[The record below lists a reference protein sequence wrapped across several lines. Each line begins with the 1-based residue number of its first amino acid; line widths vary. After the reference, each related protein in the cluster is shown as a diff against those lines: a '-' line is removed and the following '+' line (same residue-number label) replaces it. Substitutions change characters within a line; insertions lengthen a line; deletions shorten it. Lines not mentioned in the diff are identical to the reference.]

1 MFDITSRL
9 NVTRTLGSTVMLGT
23 MLFLSLPAAT
33 YALVPSPTLSLTAN
47 PAKVSK
53 GGAATLSW
61 VNTKSC
67 TASAG
72 WSGSKGKSGS
82 QTVKN
87 ITSSRT
93 YKLTCT
99 GTTKNISASVKVAV
113 ISTPPP
119 VQSVVGLNP
128 SANVSKLDA
137 AGKGL
142 IKELGTHSLRLG
154 FRAGKYLPNVDW
166 AVQNGMGVLFFLGYG
181 EGCANIQT
189 SAGRQCYAD
198 RSAGLAQELGSKAQY
213 YEVWNE
219 WNGGFGLGCNWKQ
232 PPCNN
237 AAMYTDLL
245 CKTYTAV
252 KAVRPILVTEAGFH
266 GADDQRE
273 ADFITELYERSS
285 AVPFI
290 EGIWW
295 YKLKDGPKGSFGLLR
310 NDNTKK
316 WAFFAF
322 QAAANK

>member
-1 MFDITSRL
+1 MFF
-9 NVTRTLGSTVMLGT
+9 N
-23 MLFLSLPAAT
+23 SLILAAGVFFIS
-33 YALVPSPTLSLTAN
+33 VPSI
-47 PAKVSK
+47 
-53 GGAATLSW
+53 
-61 VNTKSC
+61 
-67 TASAG
+67 ASAFD
-72 WSGSKGKSGS
+72 
-82 QTVKN
+82 
-87 ITSSRT
+87 
-93 YKLTCT
+93 
-99 GTTKNISASVKVAV
+99 
-113 ISTPPP
+113 
-119 VQSVVGLNP
+119 VGLNPNP

-166 AVQNGMGVLFFLGYG
+166 AVQNGMGVLLFLGYTQ
-181 EGCANIQT
+181 GCASPIT
-189 SAGRQCYAD
+189 PAGRQCYAD

-252 KAVRPILVTEAGFH
+252 KAVRPSAIVVGGAIAGAHEVFLRGMLNAGAGNCMDMLSLHLYVYNPTAPSRVPPDAPASVGVDTFIQVMNARENLVKAKTGRTIPILVTEAGFH